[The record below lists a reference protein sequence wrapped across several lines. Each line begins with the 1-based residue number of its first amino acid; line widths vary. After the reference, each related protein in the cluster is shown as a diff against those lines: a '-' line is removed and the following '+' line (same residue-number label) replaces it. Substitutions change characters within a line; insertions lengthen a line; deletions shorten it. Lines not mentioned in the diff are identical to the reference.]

1 MNNFI
6 NNTQKNFT
14 LIQNEVLN
22 SKEMTFELKGLYCF
36 LVSKPSGWSFSA
48 ERISS
53 QTNDKIGTIKRLL
66 RELEALELLVRTK
79 VKSEQG
85 KFIGIKYEI
94 LETIVT
100 KRDIGCCV
108 GTQSDDGYRD
118 NISNT
123 NNNSNTNSSN
133 TNKEIMSEQSSDD
146 TPLLN
151 LDTTNQTLEIK
162 ITKSF
167 FDLFRNNQKENGV
180 TIFTKYDKTKL
191 KTWLVHVKRM
201 IEIDKISIE
210 DLREVHVWLSDPKY
224 RNSEFWRKNII
235 STQKLREQFPKLQ
248 SAMKDDLKTISNNKP
263 QRSKS
268 RLGL

>member
-1 MNNFI
+1 MKEQSHKSYYAIIPANVRYDSELTPNAKLLYGEITALCNEKGYCWATNKYFADLYMVSVVSVSKWINLLVKKGYLSSDLIYKDGTKEIEGRYLRIVSYPIKEKFNTPIKEKFKDNSTSI
-6 NNTQKNFT
+6 NNTN
-14 LIQNEVLN
+14 
-22 SKEMTFELKGLYCF
+22 
-36 LVSKPSGWSFSA
+36 
-48 ERISS
+48 
-53 QTNDKIGTIKRLL
+53 
-66 RELEALELLVRTK
+66 
-79 VKSEQG
+79 
-85 KFIGIKYEI
+85 
-94 LETIVT
+94 
-100 KRDIGCCV
+100 
-108 GTQSDDGYRD
+108 
-118 NISNT
+118 
-123 NNNSNTNSSN
+123 
-133 TNKEIMSEQSSDD
+133 NKEIMSEQSSDD

-151 LDTTNQTLEIK
+151 LDTTNQSLEVK

-263 QRSKS
+263 KRSKS